1 MTLVR
6 VGPAPT
12 RSIWDRSRA
21 PACSLCSVI
30 PDPFCGEMAA
40 STRGP
45 GNRGTPGRRV
55 LPRVRPVAR
64 RARTPSCI
72 GRQVPGRSS
81 IRGGSQD
88 LRRSAYGGPP
98 GDVGPGPAPGRRIPA
113 LRRTVVVPVDVST
126 DIPVDVSTDI
136 PVDVSAD

>member
-1 MTLVR
+1 
-6 VGPAPT
+6 
-12 RSIWDRSRA
+12 
-21 PACSLCSVI
+21 
-30 PDPFCGEMAA
+30 MAA

-64 RARTPSCI
+64 RATTPSCVR
-72 GRQVPGRSS
+72 RQAPGRSS

-98 GDVGPGPAPGRRIPA
+98 GDVRLRPAPGRRIPA
-113 LRRTVVVPVDVST
+113 HRRTLVVTVDVPAGLT
-126 DIPVDVSTDI
+126 ADVTGVVTVKQIRS
-136 PVDVSAD
+136 